1 MNRAACTFGFLFVIA
16 AARSTAA
23 QGTQPSPQQP
33 TPCQLVET
41 PTTRL
46 SVDTLPIPGG
56 GQVAFAGG
64 GVTVKCPARSITLK
78 GDSAERYPDH
88 YQMIGNASY
97 DEPRLHVNADFLNY
111 FPNEDI
117 VRGAG
122 NVHALLPSGSR
133 LDGPQAEYR
142 RPNAKLNR
150 PHRQLSAIARPT
162 ITIIEKDSTG
172 KTLEPTTVIANQ
184 VFMDGD
190 SLIYGGGQVEINR
203 PDITATGDSAFIDQ
217 EHEMMK
223 LMRNPKMRGKK
234 DRPFT
239 LAGDLITMYSK
250 NHKLQRVLSQAKAVA
265 TSDSLTLKSDT
276 IDLRVVNDLL
286 DHAYVWGKTSR
297 ARAVSPSQDLIAD
310 SLDVWMPGQRVQLVR
325 ALPHAFAQGRPDTT
339 RFKVERPDTTDW
351 LLGDTIVA
359 TFDSLKSPR
368 DTSKN
373 PNIKQLIATGHAS
386 SLYHVAPS
394 DSNEIR
400 WGLNYV
406 TARLITVDFTQQGNQ
421 QKVATVTTV
430 DSVSGVY
437 IEPRSDSARA
447 RATPQKPA
455 QKSAPKGATPA
466 AKPAPKPPA
475 PTPASKPPDST
486 PFQRPSPAAPPPGPD
501 ASD

>member
-1 MNRAACTFGFLFVIA
+1 MIRAATLGVFCVVIA
-16 AARSTAA
+16 GVTVRG
-23 QGTQPSPQQP
+23 QQPGQRP
-33 TPCQLVET
+33 TPCELVPS

-46 SVDTLPIPGG
+46 TVDTLPIPGAV
-56 GQVAFAGG
+56 QVAFVGG
-64 GVTVKCPARSITLK
+64 GVLIKCPARGMTLK

-88 YQMIGNASY
+88 DQMIGHASY
-97 DEPRLHVNADFLNY
+97 DEPRLHVDADFLNY

-122 NVHALLPSGSR
+122 NVHAVLPSGSK

-162 ITIIEKDSTG
+162 ITIIEKDSAG
-172 KTLEPTTVIANQ
+172 KPVPPTTVIANQ

-217 EHEMMK
+217 EHETMK
-223 LMRNPKMRGKK
+223 LMRNPKIKGKK

-239 LAGDLITMYSK
+239 LTGDLITLYSK
-250 NHKLQRVLSQAKAVA
+250 NHKLQRVLSQAKATA
-265 TSDSLTLKSDT
+265 TSDSLTLRSDT

-297 ARAVSPSQDLIAD
+297 ARALSPSQDLIAD

-325 ALPHAFAQGRPDTT
+325 ALPHALAQGRPDTT
-339 RFKVERPDTTDW
+339 RFKLERPDTTDW
-351 LLGDTIVA
+351 LVGDTIVA
-359 TFDSLKSPR
+359 TFDSLTSPR

-373 PNIKQLIATGHAS
+373 PDIKQLVATGHAS

-394 DSNEIR
+394 DSNEKR
-400 WGLNYV
+400 FGLNYV
-406 TARLITVDFTQQGNQ
+406 TARVITVDFTKQANQ
-421 QKVATVTTV
+421 QKVSTVTTV
-430 DSVSGVY
+430 DSVVGVY
-437 IEPRSDSARA
+437 IEPRTDSARA
-447 RATPQKPA
+447 RPGQKPA
-455 QKSAPKGATPA
+455 NTPTPAKKPATKPPTPVPA
-466 AKPAPKPPA
+466 AKP
-475 PTPASKPPDST
+475 PDET
-486 PFQRPSPAAPPPGPD
+486 PFLNPRP
-501 ASD
+501 

>member
-1 MNRAACTFGFLFVIA
+1 MNRAAVSLGVLLVIA
-16 AARSTAA
+16 AERSMPA
-23 QGTQPSPQQP
+23 QQTQP
-33 TPCQLVET
+33 TPCELIPT

-46 SVDTLPIPGG
+46 NVDTLPIPGG

-64 GVTVKCPARSITLK
+64 GVTVKCSARSITLK

-88 YQMIGNASY
+88 YQMIGKASY
-97 DEPRLHVNADFLNY
+97 DEPRLHVDADFLNY

-150 PHRQLSAIARPT
+150 PRRQLSAIARPT
-162 ITIIEKDSTG
+162 ITIIEKDSAG
-172 KTLEPTTVIANQ
+172 KPVPPTTVIANQ

-217 EHEMMK
+217 EHETMK
-223 LMRNPKMRGKK
+223 LMRNPKLNGKK

-239 LAGDLITMYSK
+239 LSGDLITMYSK

-265 TSDSLTLKSDT
+265 TSDSLTLRSDT
-276 IDLRVVNDLL
+276 IDLRIVNDLL

-297 ARAVSPSQDLIAD
+297 ARALSPSQDLIAD

-325 ALPHAFAQGRPDTT
+325 ALPHAFAEGRPDTT
-339 RFKVERPDTTDW
+339 HFKVERPDTTDW
-351 LLGDTIVA
+351 LVGDTIVA
-359 TFDSLKSPR
+359 TFDSLASPR

-373 PNIKQLIATGHAS
+373 PNIRQLIASGHAS

-406 TARLITVDFTQQGNQ
+406 TARLITVDFNRQQTQ
-421 QKVATVTTV
+421 QKVALVTTV
-430 DSVSGVY
+430 DSVNGVF
-437 IEPRSDSARA
+437 IEPRSDSGRA
-447 RATPQKPA
+447 RAVGQKPG
-455 QKSAPKGATPA
+455 KPGSSASTPPP
-466 AKPAPKPPA
+466 AKPAPKPPV
-475 PTPASKPPDST
+475 PASKPPDST
-486 PFQRPSPAAPPPGPD
+486 PFLSPRRQ
-501 ASD
+501 

>member
-1 MNRAACTFGFLFVIA
+1 MIRAAAIGVFIVVATSAVAIGQQPV
-16 AARSTAA
+16 
-23 QGTQPSPQQP
+23 TQPGQRDTRCELVPQ
-33 TPCQLVET
+33 

-56 GQVAFAGG
+56 GQVAFVGG
-64 GVTVKCPARSITLK
+64 GVIIKCPAKGMTLK

-88 YQMIGNASY
+88 DQLIGRASY
-97 DEPRLHVNADFLNY
+97 DEPRLHVDADFLNY

-117 VRGAG
+117 VKGAG

-150 PHRQLSAIARPT
+150 PHRQLAAIARPT
-162 ITIIEKDSTG
+162 ITVMEKDSAG
-172 KTLEPTTVIANQ
+172 KPLPPTTVIANQ

-217 EHEMMK
+217 EHETMK
-223 LMRNPKMRGKK
+223 LMRNPKLKGKK

-239 LAGDLITMYSK
+239 LAGDLITLYSK

-265 TSDSLTLKSDT
+265 TSDSLTLRSDT
-276 IDLRVVNDLL
+276 IDLRVVNELL
-286 DHAYVWGKTSR
+286 DHAYVWGRTSR
-297 ARAVSPSQDLIAD
+297 AHALSPSQDLIAD

-351 LLGDTIVA
+351 LVGDTIVA

-373 PNIKQLIATGHAS
+373 PNIKQLVATGHAS

-394 DSNEIR
+394 DSNEKR

-406 TARLITVDFTQQGNQ
+406 TARLITVDFTQQEKQQ

-430 DSVSGVY
+430 DSVFGVY
-437 IEPRSDSARA
+437 IEPRSDSART
-447 RATPQKPA
+447 RAVGQKPA
-455 QKSAPKGATPA
+455 QTGTPT
-466 AKPAPKPPA
+466 KPLPKPPV
-475 PTPASKPPDST
+475 PSRKPPDST
-486 PFQRPSPAAPPPGPD
+486 PFLSPRRQ
-501 ASD
+501 

>member
-1 MNRAACTFGFLFVIA
+1 MRAAFLGVFCLVVASVA
-16 AARSTAA
+16 APG
-23 QGTQPSPQQP
+23 QQPGQRP
-33 TPCQLVET
+33 TPCELVPT

-46 SVDTLPIPGG
+46 TVDTLPIPGSV
-56 GQVAFAGG
+56 QVAFVGG
-64 GVTVKCPARSITLK
+64 GVLIKCPARGMTLK

-88 YQMIGNASY
+88 DQMIGHASY
-97 DEPRLHVNADFLNY
+97 DEPRLHVDADFLNY

-122 NVHALLPSGSR
+122 NVHATLPSGSK

-162 ITIIEKDSTG
+162 ITIIEKDSAG
-172 KTLEPTTVIANQ
+172 KPVPPTTVIANQ

-217 EHEMMK
+217 EHETMK

-239 LAGDLITMYSK
+239 LTGDLITLYSK
-250 NHKLQRVLSQAKAVA
+250 NHKLQRVLSQAKATA
-265 TSDSLTLKSDT
+265 TSDSLTLRSDT

-286 DHAYVWGKTSR
+286 NHAYVWGKTSR
-297 ARAVSPSQDLIAD
+297 ARALSPSQDLIAD

-325 ALPHAFAQGRPDTT
+325 ALPHALAQGRPDTT

-351 LLGDTIVA
+351 LVGDTIVA
-359 TFDSLKSPR
+359 TFDSLTSQR

-373 PNIKQLIATGHAS
+373 PDIKQLIATGHAS

-394 DSNEIR
+394 DSNEKR
-400 WGLNYV
+400 YGLNYV
-406 TARLITVDFTQQGNQ
+406 TARLITVDFTKQANQ
-421 QKVATVTTV
+421 QKVSTVTTV
-430 DSVSGVY
+430 DSVVGVY
-437 IEPRSDSARA
+437 IEPRAVDSART
-447 RATPQKPA
+447 RPGQKPA
-455 QKSAPKGATPA
+455 NGTATPA
-466 AKPAPKPPA
+466 KKPATKPP
-475 PTPASKPPDST
+475 TPVPPAKPPDET
-486 PFQRPSPAAPPPGPD
+486 PFLNPRP
-501 ASD
+501 